1 MLCGCQR
8 GEYSCIY
15 NVVIIRNHQ
24 VAYVAT
30 AARLKHGKLFNL
42 TAEFASEKQLKLLNI
57 WQR

>member
-1 MLCGCQR
+1 MSCFFETQ
-8 GEYSCIY
+8 CIY

-24 VAYVAT
+24 VAYVST

-42 TAEFASEKQLKLLNI
+42 TAEFASEKQLKSLNI